1 MTLEHAH
8 FADWDA
14 AYALGALSAADRR
27 AYEEHLAE
35 CAACTRAVAELTS
48 TVGLLSRVP
57 AERVL
62 AGVEAGGPAEGGRE
76 KIVDLAERR
85 SRRLSR
91 QRRTWW
97 VAGVAAAAIIVAAVA
112 VPLTIEATS
121 DRGTVHALAELVDV
135 PLEASIRLTDAAWGT
150 RIDLVC
156 RYSGQVLDA
165 PEGGWPYALAVV
177 DAAGSST
184 TLSTWRAAP
193 GSTTQLSAGT
203 DLGVADIGA
212 VEIRSVDG
220 DAVLMRYDAGQ

>member
-1 MTLEHAH
+1 MSLEHAR

-27 AYEEHLAE
+27 AYEEHLAV

-62 AGVEAGGPAEGGRE
+62 AGVVGDGPDEDGRQR
-76 KIVDLAERR
+76 IVDLADRR
-85 SRRLSR
+85 SRR
-91 QRRTWW
+91 RRTWW
-97 VAGVAAAAIIVAAVA
+97 AAGAAAAAIVVAAVA
-112 VPLTIEATS
+112 VPLTIQATS
-121 DRGTVHALAELVDV
+121 DRGTVHALAELADV

-156 RYSGQVLDA
+156 RYSGEVLDA
-165 PEGGWPYALAVV
+165 PDGGWPYALAVV
-177 DAAGSST
+177 DADGSST

-203 DLGVADIGA
+203 DLGVAEIGA
-212 VEIRSVDG
+212 IEIRSVDG
-220 DAVLMRYDAGQ
+220 DAVLMRYDATR